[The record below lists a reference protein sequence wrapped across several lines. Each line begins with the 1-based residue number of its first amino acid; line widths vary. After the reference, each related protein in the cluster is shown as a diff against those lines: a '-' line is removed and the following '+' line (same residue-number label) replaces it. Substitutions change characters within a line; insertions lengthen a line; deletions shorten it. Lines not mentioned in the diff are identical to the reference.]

1 LLWELQEV
9 AQGIKSIPDLHYIFL
24 SYSMSYQDRFEWNP
38 VFKKK
43 EEARG
48 GKKRGDEITC

>member
-1 LLWELQEV
+1 M